1 MYLWELVTRNKS
13 IILLKK
19 KKKKEKGINQYFGV
33 LNGISSSNVKNY
45 YLHREDR

>member
-19 KKKKEKGINQYFGV
+19 KKKKGINQYFGV